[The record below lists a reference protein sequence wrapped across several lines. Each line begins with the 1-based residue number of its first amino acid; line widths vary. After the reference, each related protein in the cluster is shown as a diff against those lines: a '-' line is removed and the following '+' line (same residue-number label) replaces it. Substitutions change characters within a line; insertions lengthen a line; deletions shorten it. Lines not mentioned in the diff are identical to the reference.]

1 MMNLLRRIYRMWN
14 TESMARAIADQPFD
28 GEDINGWI
36 FRTTVFPYPSTT
48 NTNQL
53 EKEQKKLNGK
63 NKAQKNG

>member
-1 MMNLLRRIYRMWN
+1 MNLLRRIYRMLH

-36 FRTTVFPYPSTT
+36 FRTTVFPSP
-48 NTNQL
+48 L

>member
-1 MMNLLRRIYRMWN
+1 MMNLLRRIYRMLN

-36 FRTTVFPYPSTT
+36 FRTTVFPYP
-48 NTNQL
+48 L